1 MDLRAN
7 LVKGIASGIGLASE
21 SISAYKA
28 SREEKKANASDT
40 DNTVREATTGDA
52 DEVEHLINEQHEE
65 EWVLDEAQ
73 DELAGDEHCAESE
86 PAGGDIEGLAVS
98 FLQNYPAPPPY
109 APTSDLPR
117 LSCPVVLPQ
126 RRPKS
131 RKRGFIRAYAPALE
145 GFGVDKTMFLDF
157 LETSNRACQ
166 ATPWLQAINLASI
179 GTMFIPEPISIAV
192 SILIQ
197 LATDVA
203 MAVDGRRRTNKFF
216 DKINDEFFRPRG
228 LFCLVMTWK
237 PGSDSPYATFDM
249 NSTISAAIEHGG
261 AGLMNKVRH
270 RLKSSDAKT
279 HGVLPFSEC
288 APLIFP
294 DLDELAEHRGDN
306 QSKLKG
312 TKRRKEFVSDYWDR
326 RSQAKFMMKNPDSAL
341 SQGHK
346 PTFTSRYADPSHP
359 ASSGSLV
366 GLLTGGHMTGERL
379 VQLRGG
385 GNGTDRRRGLGRQSI
400 ESPPLSL
407 GGLAA
412 GIRAARLGRLPMEDP
427 QGQDEMHREESY
439 QHSPT
444 HTSYGGQSV
453 PGRGRGIR
461 DLRQTGPLGSPIGGI
476 KKLLKENI
484 IYLMIVNMPSE
495 EDMEAARRILQS

>member
-1 MDLRAN
+1 MDLRVT

-28 SREEKKANASDT
+28 SREEKKAQAADSDNA
-40 DNTVREATTGDA
+40 VREATTEDA
-52 DEVEHLINEQHEE
+52 EVEHLINEQHEE

-73 DELAGDEHCAESE
+73 DELAGDEHRAYSE
-86 PAGGDIEGLAVS
+86 PASGDIEGLAVS

-109 APTSDLPR
+109 TTPSPGSPR

-131 RKRGFIRAYAPALE
+131 RKRGFIRAYAPVLE
-145 GFGVDKTMFLDF
+145 DFGIDKAMFLEF

-179 GTMFIPEPISIAV
+179 GTMFIPEAISIAV

-249 NSTISAAIEHGG
+249 NSTISTAIEHGG

-270 RLKSSDAKT
+270 KLKSSDAKT
-279 HGVLPFSEC
+279 HGTLPFSEC

-312 TKRRKEFVSDYWDR
+312 AKRRKEFVSDYWDR

-366 GLLTGGHMTGERL
+366 GLLTGGYMIGERL
-379 VQLRGG
+379 VQLRSGIS
-385 GNGTDRRRGLGRQSI
+385 GTDSRRGLSRQSI
-400 ESPPLSL
+400 ETPPLSL

-412 GIRAARLGRLPMEDP
+412 GIRAARFGRSPAEDP
-427 QGQDEMHREESY
+427 QGRSVMQGEEGYPQPVTEAS
-439 QHSPT
+439 T
-444 HTSYGGQSV
+444 GGQSV
-453 PGRGRGIR
+453 PSRGRGIR
-461 DLRQTGPLGSPIGGI
+461 DLRQAGSIVSPIGGI